1 MELDARNIE
10 EFTHQIPP
18 DFLIKQTP
26 LSRISEE
33 FGIIEYQLQLALR
46 SPSCEVENIWI
57 ISNPHV
63 TMQFEKRTHVCTF
76 NIIAYIMKYW
86 TSARTQRRNARTQ
99 RDDTRSTRIDFQD
112 YQLLYHTNVY

>member
-1 MELDARNIE
+1 MELDSRNIE

-63 TMQFEKRTHVCTF
+63 TMQFEKRTHVCRNTCVF
-76 NIIAYIMKYW
+76 LYYICY
-86 TSARTQRRNARTQ
+86 
-99 RDDTRSTRIDFQD
+99 
-112 YQLLYHTNVY
+112 YLLYLFLKYFQKNSRYMNITSPQPF

>member
-1 MELDARNIE
+1 MELDSRNIE

-63 TMQFEKRTHVCTF
+63 TMQFEKRTHVC
-76 NIIAYIMKYW
+76 
-86 TSARTQRRNARTQ
+86 RNTCV
-99 RDDTRSTRIDFQD
+99 F
-112 YQLLYHTNVY
+112 